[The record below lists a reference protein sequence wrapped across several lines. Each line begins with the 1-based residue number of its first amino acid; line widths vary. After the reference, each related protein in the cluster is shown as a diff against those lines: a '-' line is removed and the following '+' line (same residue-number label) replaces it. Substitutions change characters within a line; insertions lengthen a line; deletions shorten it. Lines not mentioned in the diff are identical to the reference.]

1 MRVLYGGRVPG
12 LYQIGL
18 LLVVAA
24 VIAIA
29 CERVRVPY
37 TVGLVL
43 AGLSLAVA
51 PVAINIPLSK
61 TLIYTVLLPPL
72 VFEAALRLDWR
83 KLRADLPVITALAVP
98 GLVIAA
104 AVTATGMHWL
114 VGWGWAGAVL
124 FGILIAASDPVS
136 VISTFDEVGVD
147 GRIDLLVRAESLS
160 NDGMAAVAFGLAIAF
175 MRGASADMG
184 SVSLDVLRTIGGGL
198 ACGWAVAVGL
208 LIVAGRT
215 SNPLVEITL
224 TTLAA
229 YGSFLLAER
238 FGGSGVLASLAAGLV
253 IGGGGV
259 GRFGSI
265 TVAGQEAVK
274 AFWEYAA
281 FLTNSLIFILIGVRE
296 AHQDFTTII
305 WPGLAAVILVLFARA
320 ATVYP
325 VCRLFARP
333 RHAVSV
339 VHQHVLFWGG
349 LRGALA
355 LALALGLPESIPE
368 RETILKVTFAV
379 VAFSVFV
386 QTLTMTPLL
395 QRLKVIKGKAGR

>member
-1 MRVLYGGRVPG
+1 M
-12 LYQIGL
+12 
-18 LLVVAA
+18 VAA
-24 VIAIA
+24 IVAIA

-43 AGLSLAVA
+43 AGLALAVA
-51 PVAINIPLSK
+51 PVAITLPLSK
-61 TLIYTVLLPPL
+61 TLIYTFLLPPL
-72 VFEAALRLDWR
+72 VFEAALRLDWH

-98 GLVIAA
+98 GLLIAA
-104 AVTATGMHWL
+104 AVTAAGMHWL
-114 VGWGWAGAVL
+114 VDWSWSGAVL
-124 FGILIAASDPVS
+124 FGILIAATDPVS
-136 VISTFDEVGVD
+136 VISTFDEVGVG
-147 GRIDLLVRAESLS
+147 GRIDLLVRAESLT
-160 NDGMAAVAFGLAIAF
+160 NDGMAAVAFGLVIAF
-175 MRGASADMG
+175 TSGASTDTA

-198 ACGWAVAVGL
+198 ACGWAVAVSL

-259 GRFGSI
+259 GKFGSI
-265 TVAGQEAVK
+265 TIAGQEAVR

-296 AHQDFTTII
+296 AHQEFTTVIG
-305 WPGLAAVILVLFARA
+305 PALAAVILVLLARA

-325 VCRLFARP
+325 VCRMFAST
-333 RHAVSV
+333 RHAVSAA
-339 VHQHVLFWGG
+339 HQHVLFWGG

-355 LALALGLPESIPE
+355 LALALGMPDTVPE

-395 QRLKVIKGKAGR
+395 RRLKIIKS